1 MSVVVVDV
9 AERISNTGKK
19 FIALIVQSDLEIVQ
33 SANGSFY
40 ASAKK
45 ASLPSTL
52 ENLETA
58 KMMLGKELPGTI
70 QKVEC
75 APYDVITEN
84 GELVTLHQRYQYI
97 PESSKVEIHAEEVLE
112 YAEMDEEL
120 VN

>member
-9 AERISNTGKK
+9 VERVSNIGKK

-33 SANGSFY
+33 SANGNFY

-58 KMMLGKELPGTI
+58 KMMLGKVLTGKIE
-70 QKVEC
+70 KVEC
-75 APYDVITEN
+75 APYDRVTEN
-84 GELVTLHQRYQYI
+84 GELITLNHRYSYV
-97 PESSKVEIHAEEVLE
+97 PESSRVEIHADEVLE
-112 YAEMDEEL
+112 YQELEEEL
-120 VN
+120 VH